1 MCLEACVLSDAYAVR
16 LTSNTT
22 TLPHCFPALGYLT
35 LIASR
40 VYRERPLQV
49 SKLPMVGLAR
59 KLKTFG
65 LSSLENHLGSGNPEG
80 PGLCWGDAA

>member
-1 MCLEACVLSDAYAVR
+1 M
-16 LTSNTT
+16 

-40 VYRERPLQV
+40 VYRER
-49 SKLPMVGLAR
+49 PMVGLAR